1 MPTRANATF
10 EVKGWDEKPWSEIDG
25 APRLVHVTVNQVYQ
39 GDVEGESTLVY
50 LMAWPSETIASFVG
64 LERVVGRIGS
74 RSGTFVLQHT
84 GTLKDG
90 IADAKWSVVP
100 GSGTGEL
107 QGLRGEGGYVSGH
120 VQPHPFPLDYD
131 FEQLP

>member
-10 EVKGWDEKPWSEIDG
+10 EVKSWDEKPFNEIEG
-25 APRLVHVTVNQVYQ
+25 APKLAHVTVTHEYR
-39 GDVEGESTLVY
+39 GDIEGESTLVY
-50 LMAWPSETIASFVG
+50 LMAWPTETIASFVG
-64 LERVVGRIGS
+64 LERVTGRIGD

-100 GSGTGEL
+100 GSGTGDL
-107 QGLRGEGGYVSGH
+107 RGLRGEGGFVSGH
-120 VQPHPFPLDYD
+120 VQPHPFSLDYE
-131 FEQLP
+131 FE